1 MAMKIVTLLNEKGG
15 VGKTTLST
23 HIAAGLAVR
32 GRRVILIDSDPQGH
46 AGAMFGLE
54 PEAGLYDLLVRNAP
68 FRDVLRVIPAEIYQP
83 PDMPAKG
90 LLAIVPSNLET
101 RNIPNMISNI
111 FAVKQRLDE
120 LAEFA
125 DVVIFDTSPTPSLLH
140 GAIYIATNGIIY
152 PTELS
157 ALSFKSLMESMH
169 RRGQFVTTKSQMGLG
184 DIFTLGIVPT
194 KARLKTVEHSENLA
208 VLKEQYGKLV
218 WPPISLSITWEESAM
233 QHKPVFS
240 YAPESVAAKQ
250 GWRLIDRVDATIEK
264 IP

>member
-1 MAMKIVTLLNEKGG
+1 MKIITLLNEKGG

-32 GRRVILIDSDPQGH
+32 GKRVILIDSDPQGH
-46 AGAMFGLE
+46 AGAMFGIE
-54 PEAGLYDLLVRNAP
+54 PEAGLYDLLVRNVP
-68 FRDVLRVIPAEIYQP
+68 FKDVLRVIPPELYEP
-83 PDMPAKG
+83 PDITSEG
-90 LLAIVPSNLET
+90 LLAVVPSNLET

-120 LAEFA
+120 VQDFA
-125 DVVIFDTSPTPSLLH
+125 DVIIFDTSPTPSLLH

-194 KARLKTVEHSENLA
+194 KARMKTVEHSENLNM
-208 VLKEQYGKLV
+208 LREQYGNLV
-218 WPPISLSITWEESAM
+218 WPPIALSITWEESAM
-233 QHKPVFS
+233 QHRPVFS
-240 YAPESVAAKQ
+240 YAPDTSAAKQ
-250 GWRLIDRVDATIEK
+250 GWRLVERVHDILEK